1 MQTLVPSNGTENVYL
16 QPKKI
21 QYWAESWQKVTKCQ
35 LTKQHSLRYNA
46 SYVGKFFLIDL
57 TEKGFENVDIFKH
70 ER

>member
-35 LTKQHSLRYNA
+35 LTKQNSLRNNA
-46 SYVGKFFLIDL
+46 SYIDL
-57 TEKGFENVDIFKH
+57 TEKGFENVDIVNY
-70 ER
+70 